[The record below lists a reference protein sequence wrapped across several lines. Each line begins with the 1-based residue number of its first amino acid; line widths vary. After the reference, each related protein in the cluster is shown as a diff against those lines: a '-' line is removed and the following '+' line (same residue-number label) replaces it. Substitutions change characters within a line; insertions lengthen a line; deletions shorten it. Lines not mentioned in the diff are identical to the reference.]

1 MRLFPFD
8 KTRLSE
14 VSFFEADRGYTTIYY
29 DNGHRDVYTL
39 PLKRFHEFLLHEPDF
54 VRIHKSYLVNR
65 QFIKTI
71 ARRHILMHNGMELPV
86 ARRQYNYS
94 LNQR

>member
-1 MRLFPFD
+1 MRLFQFD
-8 KTRLSE
+8 KTKLSDIF
-14 VSFFEADRGYTTIYY
+14 FFEADRGYTTVYY
-29 DNGHRDVYTL
+29 LNGHCDVYTL

-71 ARRHILMHNGMELPV
+71 KRRHILLHNGIELPV
-86 ARRQYNYS
+86 ARR
-94 LNQR
+94 REV

>member
-1 MRLFPFD
+1 MRLFTFD
-8 KTRLSE
+8 KTKLADIF
-14 VSFFEADRGYTTIYY
+14 FFEADRNYTTVYY
-29 DNGHRDVYTL
+29 DNGHRDVYTI

-71 ARRHILMHNGMELPV
+71 ARDHIQLYNGQQLPV
-86 ARRQYNYS
+86 ARRREVQK
-94 LNQR
+94 